1 MDRVE
6 DLKTQVQLM
15 VAEIFSAKEEEAIRK
30 STEEALQESATTIA
44 DLTSSLETKTD
55 EVASLEEKLS
65 ESESA
70 KKELEEQLEAANE
83 ELTKKGEELASI
95 TQEIEDMKK
104 DRAAENRMAELED
117 AGVANTDREAQTA
130 KVREMTDEDFAS
142 YKDELVSIRESVIA
156 ELDRAKAEADAKA
169 EEEAKKAEEEAAQ
182 AEETDEGEKA
192 AAEEGEESASEEE
205 TEEKPAPAEIAPGLA
220 AQAALNL
227 ETVPSA
233 DVKSKYEDLGRAMAS
248 AWTKSE

>member
-1 MDRVE
+1 MDRE
-6 DLKTQVQLM
+6 DLKTQVQKL
-15 VAEIFSAKEEEAIRK
+15 VADIWQEKEEADIRK
-30 STEEALQESATTIA
+30 STEEALEESANTISE
-44 DLTSSLETKTD
+44 LTSSLEAKTE
-55 EVASLEEKLS
+55 EVASMEDKLS

-70 KKELEEQLEAANE
+70 KKELEEQLEAANK
-83 ELTKKGEELASI
+83 ELTETKDELASI

-142 YKDELVSIRESVIA
+142 YKEELVSIRQSVIA

-169 EEEAKKAEEEAAQ
+169 EEEAKKAKEAEEAKEE
-182 AEETDEGEKA
+182 AEEKEEGS
-192 AAEEGEESASEEE
+192 EEGEEEASEEKE
-205 TEEKPAPAEIAPGLA
+205 VPAPAEINATQA
-220 AQAALNL
+220 AQAALNV
-227 ETVPSA
+227 ESAIPSA